1 MTVKRES
8 SRFFDW
14 AQKLGLSASPLFGFE
29 SQAPKGHHYALL
41 NGVRGSFLL
50 SSEVDQEESLSKA
63 PDWAWSSYVRH
74 HVSITNGE
82 VTVRRAA
89 IGVDPDI
96 FTRQTVEKN
105 LETFFQFLELDE
117 RVPTINVVEHIVSI
131 FRMHREELRSKE
143 LRSKELN
150 TEHVLSSFLFLLS
163 TFLEEHPDDVLLP
176 LSDAQTII
184 TKYDLD
190 AIGVDEK
197 WLTDDYRRRFSEQLR
212 FNNLTERE
220 LELGLA
226 IRHAGGALF
235 QEAHAEISSAP
246 IQLTLYGLPAST
258 KGKIDFSTG
267 AYFTPPGLARSVA
280 EICIQPHLSDASLKI
295 VDPACG
301 SGIFL
306 CEVIRA
312 LQREKYQGTIRLV
325 GMDISPAAVQ
335 MARFALACAR
345 MDWPGKKI
353 EFKISRGDFLKDE
366 LLLNEF
372 DVLLMNP
379 PFRPWQAM
387 EDAER
392 QQVKK
397 ILGQL
402 YSGRPNLSMVFVLKA
417 IDKLR
422 TGGTLGTLLPV
433 GVLASES
440 ARKWRSAL
448 LERGRIEFLSALGNH
463 CLFRYATVNVAAGVF
478 RKGIQPDKDHQLTM
492 LWASE
497 KPRAGSEALRAVR
510 IRRVA
515 QSYQPTKGQDW
526 NVYTIS
532 SHMLQRRPLWLPMP
546 NALGAMLEEIES
558 VVPTRVHDFFNVRQ
572 GVRTGYRDAFVIS
585 DNDFCSLPNK
595 EQKYFRPIVETASI
609 VDGQIKSDRFLFY
622 PNLQFSSEE
631 ELKATCPTFFNNYM
645 LPHKQKLIKRRG
657 IKRGLYWEL
666 TRPRQWLQEFSP
678 RLASKMYATTNGFAL
693 DVEGKF
699 VVVRGYGWLPK
710 WRAIGIPDD
719 QDLRVRVLRL
729 YMFLLNSEI
738 FYILSRE
745 FSTNVAGG
753 QLDLA
758 NKYIAAVPLPNLFQL
773 LEKSQGLT
781 GRAKQMLD
789 TTKDGDIQPIMEDR
803 NLFAAMAF
811 GTDLRDWPL
820 GK

>member
-1 MTVKRES
+1 MSVERER
-8 SRFFDW
+8 SRVFDW

-29 SQAPKGHHYALL
+29 QAPKGHHYALL

-50 SSEVDQEESLSKA
+50 SSEVDQKESLSKA
-63 PDWAWSSYVRH
+63 ADWAWSSYVRH
-74 HVSITNGE
+74 HVTITNGE

-89 IGVDPDI
+89 IGDDTDI
-96 FTRQTVEKN
+96 FTRLTVERN
-105 LETFFQFLELDE
+105 LEKFFQFLELDE
-117 RVPTINVVEHIVSI
+117 RVPTINVVEHIVST
-131 FRMHREELRSKE
+131 FQKHREALGK
-143 LRSKELN
+143 KGLN

-163 TFLEEHPDDVLLP
+163 TFLEEGLDDSLVA

-184 TKYDLD
+184 TKYNLD
-190 AIGVDEK
+190 PTGVDQK
-197 WLTDDYRRRFSEQLR
+197 WLTDDYRRRFSEHLR
-212 FNNLTERE
+212 FNNLTKRE

-246 IQLTLYGLPAST
+246 IQLTLLGLPAST

-345 MDWPGKKI
+345 MDWPGNKI
-353 EFKISRGDFLKDE
+353 EFEISRGDFLKDE
-366 LLLNEF
+366 LPLNEF

-387 EDAER
+387 EDGER
-392 QQVKK
+392 KQVRE
-397 ILGQL
+397 ILGPL

-417 IDKLR
+417 LDKLR
-422 TGGTLGTLLPV
+422 TAGTLGTLLPV

-440 ARKWRSAL
+440 ARKWRTAL

-478 RKGIQPDKDHQLTM
+478 RKGIQPDKDQRLTM

-510 IRRVA
+510 IRRGA
-515 QSYQPTKGQDW
+515 QLYQPPKGQDW

-532 SHMLQRRPLWLPMP
+532 SHMLERRPLWLPMP
-546 NALGAMLEEIES
+546 NALGAMLEEIEN

-572 GVRTGYRDAFVIS
+572 GVRTGYRDAFVIP
-585 DNDFCSLPNK
+585 DKKLRSLPKK
-595 EQKYFRPIVETASI
+595 EQKYFRPVVETASI
-609 VDGQIKSDRFLFY
+609 VDGRIKSDRFIFY

-631 ELKATCPTFFNNYM
+631 ELKATCPKFFNNYM

-678 RLASKMYATTNGFAL
+678 RLVSKMYATTDGFAL

-710 WRAIGIPDD
+710 WRAIGVPDNL
-719 QDLRVRVLRL
+719 DLRVRVLRI

-738 FYILSRE
+738 FYFLSRE

-758 NKYIAAVPLPNLFQL
+758 NKYISAVPLPNLFQL
-773 LEKSQGLT
+773 LEKSRGLAD
-781 GRAKQMLD
+781 RAKEMLD
-789 TTKDGDIQPIMEDR
+789 TTKDDDIQPSMEDR